1 GSVLGTLAVAITLV
15 RLVIPLLAHRMSEAQ
30 VLSGAMAV
38 VAAVF
43 ALYPLASSA
52 WQMAACAAVL
62 GLALGCSQPM
72 IMTTLH
78 QITPARRHGE
88 AIALRSMA
96 LNLSSALMPLG
107 FGAMGATLGAAGLFW
122 GMSGLVALGAL
133 LARSLGT
140 APS

>member
-1 GSVLGTLAVAITLV
+1 
-15 RLVIPLLAHRMSEAQ
+15 VIPLLAHRLSEAQ

-38 VAAVF
+38 VASVF
-43 ALYPLASSA
+43 AVYPWASSA
-52 WQMAACAAVL
+52 WQMGVCASAL

-96 LNLSSALMPLG
+96 INLSSALMPLS
-107 FGAMGATLGAAGLFW
+107 FGAMGSALGAAGLFW
-122 GMSGLVALGAL
+122 SMSGLVAFGAL
-133 LARSLGT
+133 IARSLGT
-140 APS
+140 APKPG